1 MDLPGY
7 GFSVAAPREQR
18 RWDAAGLAYVR
29 ARAPLAAAVV
39 VVDATRGLC
48 GLDGD
53 WLAALA
59 ARDAPVPAIVALSK
73 GDLLPPPVLAAAAR
87 VVEDEVAGAAA
98 VFPCCGTTGAGVDAL
113 WGALAA
119 HAEGA
124 SERPHGARGVPIHRS
139 ALKNS

>member
-1 MDLPGY
+1 VDLPGY

-87 VVEDEVAGAAA
+87 VVEDDVAGAAA

-139 ALKNS
+139 ALKKS

>member
-29 ARAPLAAAVV
+29 ARAPL
-39 VVDATRGLC
+39 
-48 GLDGD
+48 
-53 WLAALA
+53 
-59 ARDAPVPAIVALSK
+59 
-73 GDLLPPPVLAAAAR
+73 
-87 VVEDEVAGAAA
+87 AAA

-139 ALKNS
+139 ALKKS